1 MGCESGGC
9 LGESSLRRV
18 ALGGRDLSTARSD
31 FGSGT
36 GLEDLLGPPRR
47 IPQRFPGIPEFPDF
61 AKFRR
66 FLTMR
71 GESGGRLG
79 ESGRQGVEV
88 RASRFGSRGV

>member
-1 MGCESGGC
+1 MILYG
-9 LGESSLRRV
+9 
-18 ALGGRDLSTARSD
+18 
-31 FGSGT
+31 
-36 GLEDLLGPPRR
+36 
-47 IPQRFPGIPEFPDF
+47 FPEILEFPDF

-88 RASRFGSRGV
+88 GASRFGSRGV